1 MKRIILYLLLVFGCT
16 LCYPADYR
24 TSEYQQLQ
32 QRLCSG
38 WNTWYNNSLVTH
50 VCLPE
55 SFAINLCLA
64 TDDNRTYLKD
74 VFKAADIQNRPER
87 VFPGLRADDGSYT
100 SLRLQYIIN

>member
-1 MKRIILYLLLVFGCT
+1 MKRPLLCLIMSLCLVIGW
-16 LCYPADYR
+16 ASDYR
-24 TSEYQQLQ
+24 TAEYRQLQ
-32 QRLCSG
+32 QRLCTG

-74 VFKAADIQNRPER
+74 VFKAADISNRPER
-87 VFPGLRADDGSYT
+87 VFPRVRRGLDR
-100 SLRLQYIIN
+100 